1 MKSEEQEWWYQAVQD
16 DWKAFESL
24 KRDNNYS
31 LAVFHLQ
38 QAAEKGLKS
47 LCYKGGRPG
56 FTHSCLELLRKLESM
71 GFAVTEELY
80 IAARRLD
87 PHYTLARYPNG
98 VGGVPRDY
106 YDLSL
111 VEELEQCAKRLMSFV
126 ESNQ

>member
-1 MKSEEQEWWYQAVQD
+1 MTREEQEWWVQAARD

-56 FTHSCLELLRKLESM
+56 FTHSGLELLKKLAGM
-71 GFAVTEELY
+71 GFGVTNDLY
-80 IAARRLD
+80 AAARRLD

-111 VEELEQCAKRLMSFV
+111 LEELELCARTLMSFV
-126 ESNQ
+126 DSNQ